1 MSNTD
6 TIDWFRNTAPYINT
20 HRGTTVV
27 VGLRAGAVA
36 QANFINV
43 VHDLA
48 LMQSLGMRLVIV
60 HEQADLENAPIA
72 QDAMANILADI
83 AFERSQIERIFSMGL
98 PNSPLHNAKL
108 RVISGNFVT
117 ARPAGVLRGID
128 HGALGVVRQ
137 VDVAGITHA
146 LDGAAICLLSAT
158 GHSPPAIYLLSTHWS
173 LCGRCPQPR
182 C

>member
-27 VGLRAGAVA
+27 VGLRAGAVS
-36 QANFINV
+36 QSNFINV

-60 HEQADLENAPIA
+60 HEQTDLENAPIT
-72 QDAMANILADI
+72 QDTMAKILADI
-83 AFERSQIERIFSMGL
+83 ASERSQIERMFSMGL

-117 ARPAGVLRGID
+117 ARPAGVLEE
-128 HGALGVVRQ
+128 
-137 VDVAGITHA
+137 
-146 LDGAAICLLSAT
+146 
-158 GHSPPAIYLLSTHWS
+158 
-173 LCGRCPQPR
+173 
-182 C
+182 